1 MPTSFSSPATSSSPI
16 VEEVMKRKKKIYVSE
31 KKLKWALMN
40 LLAAFII
47 LMENQFFHIVDPES
61 AWRTLVSYI
70 ETLFVV
76 IFLTNSLV
84 DFYSHLFPFGSP
96 ASTSGQYLPDMVL
109 SPLQM
114 KLLSV
119 KENDIGFRKS
129 KPSNQPKNKDNTHPY
144 GFSSPLNGK

>member
-1 MPTSFSSPATSSSPI
+1 MNPPAPAPPVRLVRFLALFLPILTTSPTLPGTQTTSYQTSRPG
-16 VEEVMKRKKKIYVSE
+16 K
-31 KKLKWALMN
+31 
-40 LLAAFII
+40 
-47 LMENQFFHIVDPES
+47 
-61 AWRTLVSYI
+61 
-70 ETLFVV
+70 
-76 IFLTNSLV
+76 
-84 DFYSHLFPFGSP
+84 SP